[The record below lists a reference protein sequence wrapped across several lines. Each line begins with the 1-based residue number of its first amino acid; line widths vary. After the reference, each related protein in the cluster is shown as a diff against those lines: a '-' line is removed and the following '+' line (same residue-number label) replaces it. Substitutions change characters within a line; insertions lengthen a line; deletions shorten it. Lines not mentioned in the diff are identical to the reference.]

1 MKKLIVLSFLLMTT
15 IFVNAQRRGG
25 PPSPEMR
32 AKKMVAELTTELNL
46 STAQQTQLKE
56 IFAEQQQNRKA
67 GGKNMRDLSQEE
79 KEAFRAERKAD
90 KAAIDNKI
98 AAILTPAQLETFQKL
113 ETEKKANR
121 GQRGGAQG
129 KEGRGKG
136 KAKNKGK
143 GKKGQG
149 KGKGKNK
156 EKATPEMRAEKRTEK
171 LTETL
176 GLDANQQDAVYKLFL
191 QQAPNQKVDRKKLSK
206 EEKELLKAEHQQEK
220 AAFDAELAQILT
232 PAQLEQFQS
241 LPKKEKGKKGKK
253 KGKKNKR

>member
-32 AKKMVAELTTELNL
+32 AEKMVTELTTKLDL
-46 STAQQTQLKE
+46 STAQQAQLKE
-56 IFAEQQQNRKA
+56 IFVEQHQSRKA

-79 KEAFRAERKAD
+79 KATFRAERKAG
-90 KAAIDNKI
+90 KVEMDNKI
-98 AAILTPAQLETFQKL
+98 ATILTPAQLEIFQNL

-121 GQRGGAQG
+121 GQRGGA
-129 KEGRGKG
+129 KSTEGRGNG
-136 KAKNKGK
+136 KAKNKIK
-143 GKKGQG
+143 GKKGEG
-149 KGKGKNK
+149 KGKVKSK

-176 GLDANQQDAVYKLFL
+176 GLDANQQDAVYNLLL
-191 QQAPNQKVDRKKLSK
+191 QQAPKEKVDRKKLSK
-206 EEKELLKAEHQQEK
+206 EEKELLKAERQQEK

-232 PAQLEQFQS
+232 PAQLEQFQN

>member
-1 MKKLIVLSFLLMTT
+1 MKKLIMLSFLLMTT

-32 AKKMVAELTTELNL
+32 AEKMVTELTTKLDL
-46 STAQQTQLKE
+46 STAQQAQLKE
-56 IFAEQQQNRKA
+56 IFADQHQSRKA

-79 KEAFRAERKAD
+79 KAAFRAERKAG
-90 KAAIDNKI
+90 KAEMDNKI
-98 AAILTPAQLETFQKL
+98 ATILTPAQLENFQNL

-121 GQRGGAQG
+121 GQGGGAKG
-129 KEGRGKG
+129 TEGRGKG
-136 KAKNKGK
+136 KAKNKEK
-143 GKKGQG
+143 GEKGQG
-149 KGKGKNK
+149 KVKNK

-176 GLDANQQDAVYKLFL
+176 GLDTNQQDAVYNLFL
-191 QQAPNQKVDRKKLSK
+191 QQAPKQKADRKSLSK
-206 EEKELLKAEHQQEK
+206 EEKELLKAGHQQEK
-220 AAFDAELAQILT
+220 AAFDAELARILT
-232 PAQLEQFQS
+232 PTQLEQFKK